1 MPAGKPTQTPTK
13 TQPDLKT
20 TALSY
25 WDYLKAAFGL
35 RVRVPGLGQLPMNV
49 LAVAGVGL
57 VGLGFPPLLLLG
69 LGLETAYLTALA
81 GNGRFQRYVRGRGL
95 AAEQETWNQR
105 RDKLIAGLGGP
116 ARKRHL
122 ELISQSHAIVLND
135 GNPAGALVREN
146 LAGLLWTHLRLLSSQ
161 EKVESIRGMVNRK
174 QGLSEITD
182 LERRVS
188 EAPKDG
194 ALYRS
199 LDASLSL
206 ARKRIANLDRAE
218 ESAKVLAAEIERI
231 ERQINLLREEAAV
244 GQNPEMIT
252 EHLDTVTRSLEETGR
267 WLNENADILGDFSLP
282 ASAGLPEPGGT
293 ATLPSN
299 PSKESQ

>member
-1 MPAGKPTQTPTK
+1 MK
-13 TQPDLKT
+13 TN
-20 TALSY
+20 ALSY
-25 WDYLKAAFGL
+25 WDYIKAAFGL
-35 RVRVPGLGQLPMNV
+35 RVRVPGMGHLPMNA

-57 VGLGFPPLLLLG
+57 VGLGFPPLLLVG
-69 LGLETAYLTALA
+69 LGLETAYLTTLA
-81 GNGRFQRYVRGRGL
+81 GNGRFQRFIRGRGL

-105 RDKLIAGLGGP
+105 REKLIAGLGGP

-122 ELISQSHAIVLND
+122 DLIAQSHALFLNEE
-135 GNPAGALVREN
+135 NPAGALVREN

-161 EKVESIRGMVNRK
+161 EKVNSIRERVNRK
-174 QGLSEITD
+174 IGLEEISD

-218 ESAKVLAAEIERI
+218 ESAKVLDAEIERI

-282 ASAGLPEPGGT
+282 ASAGLPEPGESL
-293 ATLPSN
+293 AHPSN
-299 PSKESQ
+299 PSKESL